1 MTLTTSRRPTV
12 AADERGQTM
21 VEFVIV
27 VPVLL
32 MLLFG
37 VIQFGIVYN
46 NYLNITDATRVGARK
61 AAVSRTAANP
71 EALSEA
77 AVRTAAADLDQAKL
91 NVTVEETAWAHGGDV
106 KVCANYPYEVN
117 LLGFVVASGRVSS
130 CTTERIE

>member
-1 MTLTTSRRPTV
+1 MTLIRRN
-12 AADERGQTM
+12 ADIAEEKGQTM

-32 MLLFG
+32 MLMFG

-46 NYLNITDATRVGARK
+46 NYLTITDAARVGARK

-71 EALSEA
+71 RGLAEA
-77 AVRTAAADLDQAKL
+77 AFRASAADLDQAKL
-91 NVTVEETAWAHGGDV
+91 NVTVNETAWAHGGDV
-106 KVCANYPYEVN
+106 TVCGNYPYAVN
-117 LLGFVVASGRVSS
+117 LIGFVVASGRVSS